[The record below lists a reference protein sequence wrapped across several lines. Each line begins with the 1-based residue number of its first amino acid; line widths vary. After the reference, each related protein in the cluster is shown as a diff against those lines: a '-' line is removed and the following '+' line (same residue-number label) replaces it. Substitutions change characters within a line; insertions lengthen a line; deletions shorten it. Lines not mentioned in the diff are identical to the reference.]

1 MSAETKD
8 DQAGIRKVGKLRVR
22 FFNVA
27 LKNGIVMS
35 TPAYEEKQTFMA
47 HLIRAVETSNPEFAW
62 IQFLFLR
69 TNYSA
74 GLVRLKNSIHRT
86 KTAMEQPSMDLVS
99 GQEHDRKELYRDYYR
114 RAEARMKKIDEVVTQ
129 PTITVAIQG
138 MWAGGEQ
145 DSINALPFDHCTD
158 EHDGL
163 ALFQYKDPRMLPELV
178 DRRLVEDISGYLDS
192 YTKSRV
198 EPPSFLVTPE
208 ELPSYVHLPAGERV
222 GSLASPTWGTFTR
235 GLTRGTVGG
244 EAGNSGARDDI
255 TTTLVRLARV
265 PKIEKVL
272 EDSGVQPLAHL
283 ASSTVRSFEIIY
295 SEGKTDLALSARTVE
310 DMRGYVDLFDS
321 VYGQLKYERIDPL
334 PGYLRRLPEIVGLTH
349 PTL

>member
-1 MSAETKD
+1 MSAKTKD
-8 DQAGIRKVGKLRVR
+8 EQAGNRKAGKLRVR

-114 RAEARMKKIDEVVTQ
+114 RAEARMKKIDEVVTE

-158 EHDGL
+158 EHDSL

-178 DRRLVEDISGYLDS
+178 ERSMVEDISEYLDG

-198 EPPSFLVTPE
+198 EPPSFMVTPE

-222 GSLASPTWGTFTR
+222 GSLASLTWGTFTR

-244 EAGNSGARDDI
+244 GARNSGARDAV
-255 TTTLVRLARV
+255 TATLVRLARV
-265 PKIEKVL
+265 PKVEKVL

-283 ASSTVRSFEIIY
+283 ASGTVRSFEIIY

-349 PTL
+349 PAL

>member
-8 DQAGIRKVGKLRVR
+8 EQVGNRKAGKLRVR

-47 HLIRAVETSNPEFAW
+47 NLIRALETSNPEFAW

-86 KTAMEQPSMDLVS
+86 KTAIEQPSMDLVS

-138 MWAGGEQ
+138 MWAGGER

-158 EHDGL
+158 EHDCL
-163 ALFQYKDPRMLPELV
+163 ALFQYKDPRMLLELL
-178 DRRLVEDISGYLDS
+178 DRSMVEDISEYLDG

-198 EPPSFLVTPE
+198 EPPSFMVTPE

-222 GSLASPTWGTFTR
+222 GSLASLTWGTFTR

-244 EAGNSGARDDI
+244 GAGNSGARDDI
-255 TTTLVRLARV
+255 ATTLVRLARV
-265 PKIEKVL
+265 PKVEKVL

-283 ASSTVRSFEIIY
+283 ASGTVRSFEIIY

-310 DMRGYVDLFDS
+310 DMRGYVDLFDT

-349 PTL
+349 PAL